1 MLDKNPKLPLC
12 TLKRGNPMKN
22 NKVMASLN
30 PALAEDAGTRE
41 KKRVE
46 MRKGLEG
53 KLKKL
58 NVLLDKRRSVLLK
71 EIKNQE

>member
-12 TLKRGNPMKN
+12 TLKRGNPIKN
-22 NKVMASLN
+22 KKVMATLN
-30 PALAEDAGTRE
+30 PALAEDASVRD

-46 MRKGLEG
+46 MRKSLDG

-58 NVLLDKRRSVLLK
+58 NGLLDKRRAKLLHD
-71 EIKNQE
+71 IKTQE